1 MARTV
6 LTLLLVGAIAIC
18 GAVFT
23 PSGAW
28 AQPQCGTRDGIE
40 RTLLQ
45 SYQESPIL
53 TGVTSNGGLVIV
65 LATESGSTW
74 SILVASG
81 DGMACLV
88 AAGENWRP
96 APVALPGEQSK
107 KESGL
112 GRNPQMCSLC
122 GAGGARA
129 S

>member
-1 MARTV
+1 MLRTV
-6 LTLLLVGAIAIC
+6 LTLLLLGSIAIFC
-18 GAVFT
+18 AFFT
-23 PSGAW
+23 PSGAL
-28 AQPQCGTRDGIE
+28 AQPQCGTRAGIE

-96 APVALPGEQSK
+96 VNVLPGEQSSL
-107 KESGL
+107 EAWH